1 MSATWGRKF
10 KITIF
15 GESHG
20 SHIGIVLDGVPSG
33 TKIDMD
39 SIIEEMDRRAPGRND
54 ISTARRESDSPEII
68 SGIFEGR
75 ATGAPLTMII
85 KNKDHRSNDYSQVRD
100 IMRPGHADY
109 SSREKYKGFN
119 DYRGSGHFSGRITAP
134 LVFVGAIAKQ
144 ILEEKDIYISSHIA
158 SVKNIKDEKFSEETL
173 NKEVFKRLKKESL
186 PLLNKSKREIIHRKI
201 IEAKEEGDSLGG
213 TVECS
218 VVGLK
223 AGVGDPFFESIESVI
238 SSLMFSIPAVK
249 GIEFGSG
256 FDMSKMLGSQANDE
270 FYYDLDDKVRTRTN
284 HNGGINGGISNGMP
298 IVFTLAIKAPSSISK
313 KQRSINLKTKSN
325 QDFELKGRHDP
336 IIIPRVIPVV
346 EACAAISILDC
357 LLVDG
362 SEIKW

>member
-1 MSATWGRKF
+1 MSGTWGRKF

-39 SIIEEMDRRAPGRND
+39 SITQEMDRRAPGRND
-54 ISTARRESDSPEII
+54 ISTARRESDCPEII
-68 SGIFEGR
+68 SGIFEGV

-85 KNKDHRSNDYSQVRD
+85 KNKDHRSSDYSQVKD

-109 SSREKYKGFN
+109 SSREKYNAFN
-119 DYRGSGHFSGRITAP
+119 DYRGSGHFSGRITAG
-134 LVFVGAIAKQ
+134 LVFAGAIAKQ
-144 ILEEKDIYISSHIA
+144 ILEKEGIYISSHIA
-158 SVKNIKDEKFSEETL
+158 SVKEIQDEKFSEKTL
-173 NKEVFKRLKKESL
+173 NKEVFKKLKKESL
-186 PLLNKSKREIIHRKI
+186 PLLDESKRDTIYKKI
-201 IEAKEEGDSLGG
+201 VKAKEEGDSLGG

-218 VVGLK
+218 VIGLR
-223 AGVGDPFFESIESVI
+223 AGIGDPFFESIESII
-238 SSLMFSIPAVK
+238 SSIMFSIPSVK

-256 FDMSKMLGSQANDE
+256 FDISKMLGSEANDE
-270 FYYDLDDKVRTRTN
+270 FYYDLDDEIKTKTN

-298 IVFTLAIKAPSSISK
+298 IVFRLAIKAPSSILK

-336 IIIPRVIPVV
+336 IIVPRVIPVI
-346 EACAAISILDC
+346 EACTAISILDF
-357 LLVDG
+357 LLLDKN
-362 SEIKW
+362 ELKC